1 MIHLRSLSRT
11 AIALVVAFMP
21 LTAVAQGY
29 PAKAIGYVVPFPP
42 AGATDILAFYPIGE
56 SMIELAQLPAEHA

>member
-1 MIHLRSLSRT
+1 
-11 AIALVVAFMP
+11 MP

-42 AGATDILAFYPIGE
+42 AGATDILALYPIGE
-56 SMIELAQLPAEHA
+56 SMIELAQLPPGHA